1 MTDEPMND
9 DDQPTFETSD
19 VEANLA
25 MEQGLGVGARELAA
39 QRDAGGVVTPDVDD
53 SDGEVYG
60 DDDEDEDDEVEPIDR
75 NTSVLGEDPEA

>member
-9 DDQPTFETSD
+9 DDQPHFETSD

-39 QRDAGGVVTPDVDD
+39 QRDAGGVVTPD
-53 SDGEVYG
+53 E
-60 DDDEDEDDEVEPIDR
+60 DEDEVETEDDADTLAR